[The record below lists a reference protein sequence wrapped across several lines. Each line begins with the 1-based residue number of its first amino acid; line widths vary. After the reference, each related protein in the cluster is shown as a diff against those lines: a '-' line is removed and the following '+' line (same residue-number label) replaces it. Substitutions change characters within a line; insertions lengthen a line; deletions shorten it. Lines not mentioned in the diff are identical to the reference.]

1 MQAFVLAGE
10 VIPIILIVAL
20 LALALR
26 RSPLTGLLDPDKPWI
41 PVILAASGTVLGI
54 AVTVGVYG

>member
-1 MQAFVLAGE
+1 MQALVLAGE

-41 PVILAASGTVLGI
+41 PVILAAAGTVLGI

>member
-1 MQAFVLAGE
+1 MQALVLAGE